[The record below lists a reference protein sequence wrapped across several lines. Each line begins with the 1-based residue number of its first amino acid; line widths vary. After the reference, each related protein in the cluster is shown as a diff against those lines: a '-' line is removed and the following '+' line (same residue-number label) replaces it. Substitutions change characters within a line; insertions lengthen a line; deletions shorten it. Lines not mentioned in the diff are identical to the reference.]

1 MRSPARANV
10 KSADS
15 GDDVQTAGRF
25 KVRRPVTPAG
35 ALLTTST
42 VMATDWAVAPEGTI
56 AVRGVWLTATA
67 GTTRSSRS
75 CSPYGTI
82 ARRRIPT
89 VRRRTVAPATSYRA
103 PAVSGGSAAGRNMS
117 KMAPT
122 ADRDS
127 ASDAPWE
134 DGRADGVP

>member
-42 VMATDWAVAPEGTI
+42 GMETDWAVAPEGTI

-75 CSPYGTI
+75 SSPYGT
-82 ARRRIPT
+82 R
-89 VRRRTVAPATSYRA
+89 
-103 PAVSGGSAAGRNMS
+103 GAGRLTTQTP
-117 KMAPT
+117 AQ
-122 ADRDS
+122 DQRRQLVRDC
-127 ASDAPWE
+127 
-134 DGRADGVP
+134 